1 MERLIEQANA
11 EKELNLA
18 YEDGSEKKWGE
29 FNENTNDP
37 GVNQRV
43 WMLPNKG
50 EVFLDILAKH
60 NYVDCV
66 KEIVGDEFLV
76 LSFGANI
83 AKPGGVAMDLHTD
96 QWWFPDPVNRNDE
109 FLPQDQLQK

>member
-18 YEDGSEKKWGE
+18 YEDGSEKKKWGE
-29 FNENTNDP
+29 FHKNTNAP

-50 EVFLDILAKH
+50 KVFLDILAKH
-60 NYVDCV
+60 NYVD
-66 KEIVGDEFLV
+66 
-76 LSFGANI
+76 
-83 AKPGGVAMDLHTD
+83 
-96 QWWFPDPVNRNDE
+96 
-109 FLPQDQLQK
+109 